1 MIPVSRGVRAALA
14 LWTLPLLGAAA
25 GCLTACSPQ
34 GEVQLLTEPRE
45 GVFYTSWEEAR
56 QVAQRENK
64 HILLDL
70 WRPG

>member
-14 LWTLPLLGAAA
+14 LWALTLLGAVA
-25 GCLTACSPQ
+25 GGLTACSPQ
-34 GEVQLLTEPRE
+34 GEVQLLTEARE
-45 GVFYTSWEEAR
+45 GVFYTNWDEAR